1 MWQNSHLYM
10 KQLCIITAV
19 ADNAQKRF
27 INWADDV
34 PHQKQLA
41 TYK

>member
-1 MWQNSHLYM
+1 M

-19 ADNAQKRF
+19 AGNTQKPF

-41 TYK
+41 AYK